1 MTNKQICPLC
11 SQGHLTETF
20 WYQHNNSGKVLTW
33 VSSIC
38 DHCGV
43 EQTSSEQMAYNKYL
57 NIKHWRDFTYEQ
69 L

>member
-11 SQGHLTETF
+11 SEGYLTEI
-20 WYQHNNSGKVLTW
+20 YKYRAMPKGKTLTW

-38 DHCGV
+38 SNCGV

-57 NIKHWRDFTYEQ
+57 NSRNWRDIINDK
-69 L
+69 